1 MIMIMYVCV
10 PESPTWCI
18 KCGTAVWVA
27 FTRNR
32 LSAAFACF
40 LSRLG
45 NVCLAY
51 PKESNCKSTHSHF
64 SNCRLYSGKTLW
76 KELFTAVPVEDGIT
90 LKLGCITVSAEDVS
104 MVGLNVILRVNVVT
118 ILIYIEPF
126 WALTLRVG
134 HEGVF
139 LDFWS
144 ERSQIPLVFIKKI
157 MDVSMAHLWKSCP
170 VQSHFK
176 MIRKMLPIVATYCR
190 CQFACIDR
198 ICLKPVAKT
207 GWFTRA

>member
-10 PESPTWCI
+10 PKSPTWCN

-90 LKLGCITVSAEDVS
+90 LKLGCIIVSAEDVS

-139 LDFWS
+139 SWFLVRKVSNPLGVHQEDYGRLDGSFVEIMSYS
-144 ERSQIPLVFIKKI
+144 EPFQNDSENIADCGHIL
-157 MDVSMAHLWKSCP
+157 
-170 VQSHFK
+170 
-176 MIRKMLPIVATYCR
+176 
-190 CQFACIDR
+190 
-198 ICLKPVAKT
+198 
-207 GWFTRA
+207 

>member
-10 PESPTWCI
+10 PESPTWCN
-18 KCGTAVWVA
+18 KCGTAVWVV

-40 LSRLG
+40 LLRLG

-64 SNCRLYSGKTLW
+64 SNCRLYCGKTLW

-90 LKLGCITVSAEDVS
+90 LKLGCIIVPRRCIYGGSKCHSQGECCNYSDIHRTFL
-104 MVGLNVILRVNVVT
+104 GLDPEGWSWGSFF
-118 ILIYIEPF
+118 LISGQKGFKSP
-126 WALTLRVG
+126 WCSSRRLWT
-134 HEGVF
+134 
-139 LDFWS
+139 
-144 ERSQIPLVFIKKI
+144 I

-170 VQSHFK
+170 IQSHFK
-176 MIRKMLPIVATYCR
+176 MIRKIWRIMATYCSCPIR
-190 CQFACIDR
+190 MHR
-198 ICLKPVAKT
+198 
-207 GWFTRA
+207 